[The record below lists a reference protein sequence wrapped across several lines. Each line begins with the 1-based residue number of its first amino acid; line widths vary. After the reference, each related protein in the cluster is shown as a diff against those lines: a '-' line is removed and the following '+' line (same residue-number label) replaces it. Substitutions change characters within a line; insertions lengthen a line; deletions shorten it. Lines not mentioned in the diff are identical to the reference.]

1 MSSGRPGAEP
11 ESSMTF
17 DTTDETLKRYLED
30 IRKTSPIDR
39 KDENRLFQLCRE
51 GNRAAREKLVSAN
64 MRFVLKVALQYRGC
78 PIPLPDL
85 VSEGAMGLIRAIESF
100 DHSRGLKFISYA

>member
-1 MSSGRPGAEP
+1 MDSSD
-11 ESSMTF
+11 
-17 DTTDETLKRYLED
+17 DTLRRYLDD
-30 IRKTSPIDR
+30 IRKTQPIDR
-39 KDENRLFQLCRE
+39 KAEQLLFKKLDPKDPNYSERDA
-51 GNRAAREKLVSAN
+51 RRAREMLIRAN

-100 DHSRGLKFISYA
+100 DHSRGLKFIS